1 MFCVDCDLLCV
12 CLLKLKNVVFDM
24 CIPQNW
30 RKLDNLGRISLSSDA
45 TNNRVLFLYC
55 IIACLKVLAMLLVE
69 TIFRKITDRLSR
81 ISNVCK
87 NDNKLNTFKR
97 LADSFKYKII
107 RQSRKNA
114 TFYLLKISLFGHRF
128 GTERIYRQLI
138 SRQIKTKYFDG

>member
-1 MFCVDCDLLCV
+1 MQQKF
-12 CLLKLKNVVFDM
+12 
-24 CIPQNW
+24 
-30 RKLDNLGRISLSSDA
+30 A
-45 TNNRVLFLYC
+45 Y
-55 IIACLKVLAMLLVE
+55 LKVLAMLLVE

-138 SRQIKTKYFDG
+138 SPQIKTKYFDG